1 MKINKNSAP
10 ITLGMSETGDGTAM
24 EPPVDAAWS
33 VTELNDE
40 INSVLADA
48 DHLFPTYVVGEVS
61 DVAPY
66 DFGTFFDLRD
76 LDGEATISC
85 IVWSFQ
91 RDAADY
97 DLTEGV
103 ETILRASVG
112 FYVDDG
118 RTQLTV
124 QNFWPV
130 GESKRSQN
138 LAELRST
145 LKAEGLFRDER
156 KRPLPEYSDTVGVVT
171 SLSGS
176 AREDFCQAV
185 HGRDSRV
192 TIRIC
197 GATVQG
203 ETAVQ
208 SIISGIRRLDETPDI
223 DVIVVTRG
231 GGADVDLW
239 AFNEEP
245 VVRAIADCAT
255 PTVVAIGHEDDET
268 LAEHVADHRAMT
280 PTDAGVAVAP
290 RIDRVRQQARTVE
303 RRIGF
308 VYADVVESQ
317 LAEFERRIEAGVTGI
332 EQATMTHRAV
342 RQRGSDLER
351 RVSAAYD
358 GLVESRLTQLE
369 DRITDAVRSI
379 EHDAERDAVTARAAR
394 GRVRGLERRIERAY
408 QSQVR
413 EELQQLDR
421 RIDVA
426 YREVEMDATITAE
439 TTEARRL
446 RVVVLVLILLLV
458 TLVGL
463 LLLGVL

>member
-1 MKINKNSAP
+1 MADV
-10 ITLGMSETGDGTAM
+10 GDEAAI

-48 DHLFPTYVVGEVS
+48 DQRFPTYVVGEVS
-61 DVAPY
+61 DVSVY

-85 IVWSFQ
+85 IVWSYQ
-91 RDAADY
+91 RAAADY

-130 GESKRSQN
+130 GESERSQN
-138 LAELRST
+138 LAALRET
-145 LKAEGLFRDER
+145 LKAEGLFHDER
-156 KRPLPEYSDTVGVVT
+156 KHSVPEYPRIVGVVT

-176 AREDFCQAV
+176 AREDFCESV
-185 HGRDSRV
+185 HSRDSRI
-192 TIRIC
+192 TITVC

-203 ETAVQ
+203 EAAVQ
-208 SIISGIRRLDETPDI
+208 SIISGIRQLDRDPSI

-255 PTVVAIGHEDDET
+255 PTVVAVGHEDDET

-290 RIDRVRQQARTVE
+290 RIDRARQGAQAVE
-303 RRIGF
+303 RRIG
-308 VYADVVESQ
+308 VAYADFVESR
-317 LAEFERRIEAGVTGI
+317 LTELKRRIDAGVTGI
-332 EQATMTHRAV
+332 EQATVTHRAV
-342 RQRGSDLER
+342 RQRATDLER
-351 RVSAAYD
+351 RVSIAYD
-358 GLVESRLTQLE
+358 GLVDSRLTEL
-369 DRITDAVRSI
+369 DSRIDDAVRAI

-394 GRVRGLERRIERAY
+394 GRVRGLERRIDRAY
-408 QSQVR
+408 QSRV
-413 EELQQLDR
+413 QQEIDELDR
-421 RIDVA
+421 RIEDA
-426 YREVEMDATITAE
+426 YREVEMDETIAAE

-446 RVVVLVLILLLV
+446 RVVVLALVLVLLGLV
-458 TLVGL
+458 VL